1 MKPAIYT
8 EETECRDCYKCVR
21 SCPVKAIRVQD
32 NHALIEND
40 RCIACGRCVKV
51 CPVGAQKIRNDVPRV
66 KHLLK
71 TKKKVYVS
79 LAPSFPAE
87 FKGSWRELLPK
98 LKKLG
103 FEGVSETAHGA
114 DLVSQIQKDI
124 LSKKSGSED
133 EPSALFST
141 ACPTLVEMVSLYF
154 PELKQNLSTLYSPL
168 QTHAVQLRE
177 KYGHDIGVVFIGPC
191 IGKKIESD
199 RTPELIDVALT
210 FTELEELIADISLTD
225 EEFENTPPLV
235 PSRAGTGVIYPL
247 DGGMIETMSRN
258 AKGSLL
264 ESGYTNIAGFDQLLE
279 TLKEFTT
286 NPTKEQLFC
295 EMLACEGGC
304 INGSASTSKSSLLTH
319 RTRMTKFCREEN
331 DLIPALE
338 NKFEPFDSSLLY
350 RTDSAPVPVKS
361 AEYSDIEIEKAMRD
375 LGKYDKVDV
384 LNCGGCG
391 YSTCENF
398 AKAWLSKF
406 AEREMCVTSMRK
418 QAQYKVNALIQTIP
432 MSIAIVNYDNRI
444 VELNDRFVNFFI
456 GKEFLETKTC
466 SHFKGLP
473 IDNFITVSDLVSSAQ
488 RGNRS
493 LEKLIRHER
502 FVIQTIVF
510 PIEKGTLTG
519 VLLQDITE
527 PTMKRET
534 VVKKAEEV
542 ITKSLKSVQQIA
554 SLLGENAAETEII
567 LNSVIEAFNTGDEK

>member
-1 MKPAIYT
+1 
-8 EETECRDCYKCVR
+8 
-21 SCPVKAIRVQD
+21 VKAIRVQD
-32 NHALIEND
+32 HHALIEND

-71 TKKKVYVS
+71 TKSEVYVS

-103 FEGVSETAHGA
+103 FAGVSETAHGA
-114 DLVSQIQKDI
+114 DLVSKTQKHL
-124 LSKKSGSED
+124 LSKEISSKD
-133 EPSALFST
+133 ECGAVFST

-154 PELKQNLSTLYSPL
+154 PELKPNLSPLYSPL
-168 QTHAVQLRE
+168 QSHAVQLRE
-177 KYGHDIGVVFIGPC
+177 KYGSDIGVVFIGPC
-191 IGKKIESD
+191 IGKKLESD

-210 FTELEELIADISLTD
+210 FTELEELIADITLTD
-225 EEFENTPPLV
+225 EEAEDVPPLI

-258 AKGSLL
+258 DKGSLL
-264 ESGYTNIAGFDQLLE
+264 ESGYTNVAGFDQLLE
-279 TLKEFTT
+279 TLKEFTA

-319 RTRMTKFCREEN
+319 RTRMTTFCREES
-331 DLIPALE
+331 DLIPAG
-338 NKFEPFDSSLLY
+338 NDSFNSFDSSVIY
-350 RTDSAPVPVKS
+350 RSDRDPKPVKI
-361 AEYSDIEIEKAMRD
+361 AEYSDAEIEKAMRD
-375 LGKYDKVDV
+375 LGKIEKTDILD
-384 LNCGGCG
+384 CGGCG
-391 YSTCENF
+391 YSTCANF
-398 AKAWLSKF
+398 AEAWLSNL

-418 QAQYKVNALIQTIP
+418 QAQHKVNALIQTIP
-432 MSIAIVNYDNRI
+432 MSIAIVNYENKI

-456 GKEFLETKTC
+456 GKEFLETKHC

-473 IDNFITVSDLVSSAQ
+473 VDNFVTVSDLVKSAQ

-493 LEKLIRHER
+493 LEKLIRHESYA
-502 FVIQTIVF
+502 IKTIVF

-519 VLLQDITE
+519 VLLQDITT

-567 LNSVIEAFNTGDEK
+567 LNSVIEAFNTGEEK

>member
-1 MKPAIYT
+1 MKPAIFT

-32 NHALIEND
+32 HHALIEND

-71 TKKKVYVS
+71 TKKQVYVS

-103 FEGVSETAHGA
+103 FAGVSETAHGA
-114 DLVSQIQKDI
+114 DLVSQTQKHLLAKD
-124 LSKKSGSED
+124 KEENSGG
-133 EPSALFST
+133 AVFST

-154 PELKQNLSTLYSPL
+154 PELKPNLSPLYSPL
-168 QTHAVQLRE
+168 QSHAVQLRE
-177 KYGHDIGVVFIGPC
+177 MYGNDIAVVFIGPC
-191 IGKKIESD
+191 IGKKMESD

-210 FTELEELIADISLTD
+210 FTELEELIEDVTLTD
-225 EEFENTPPLV
+225 EEYENTPPMV
-235 PSRAGTGVIYPL
+235 PSRPGTGVIYPL

-258 AKGSLL
+258 DKGSLL
-264 ESGYTNIAGFDQLLE
+264 ETGYTNVAGFDQLLE
-279 TLKEFTT
+279 TLKEFTA
-286 NPTKEQLFC
+286 NPTNEQLFC

-304 INGSASTSKSSLLTH
+304 INGSASTSSSSLLTH
-319 RTRMTKFCREEN
+319 RTRMTTFCREESE
-331 DLIPALE
+331 LIPAE
-338 NKFEPFDSSLLY
+338 KESFKKFDSSLIY
-350 RTDSAPVPVKS
+350 RDDREPTPVKI
-361 AEYSDIEIEKAMRD
+361 AEYSDSEIEKAMRE
-375 LGKYDKVDV
+375 LGKIEKTDILD
-384 LNCGGCG
+384 CGGCG
-391 YSTCENF
+391 YSTCVNF
-398 AKAWLSKF
+398 SKAWLSNL

-418 QAQYKVNALIQTIP
+418 QAQHKVNALIQTIP
-432 MSIAIVNYDNRI
+432 MSIAIVNYDNKI

-456 GKEFLETKTC
+456 GKEFLETKNHE
-466 SHFKGLP
+466 HFKGLP
-473 IDNFITVSDLVSSAQ
+473 VDNFVSVSELVKSAQ
-488 RGNRS
+488 RGS
-493 LEKLIRHER
+493 HSVEKLIRHESYA
-502 FVIQTIVF
+502 IKAIVF
-510 PIEKGTLTG
+510 PIEKGVLTG
-519 VLLQDITE
+519 VLLQDITA

-567 LNSVIEAFNTGDEK
+567 LNSVIEAFNTGEEK